1 MWFTVCKVSQGCQR
15 QETSQIQHSV
25 LLLGEVT
32 YKQMF
37 SLAGFEILNLCAAS
51 ASQGDLSMS
60 YKRHFVH
67 KCRVC
72 WQKKEMQLLEI
83 QLFTYRCVISLKRH
97 CWCYCRL
104 KTKPHPDRANLGF
117 ACQPFHQITK
127 PERQV
132 SVYWEHCQEMHE
144 ERCSDF
150 PLPIL
155 PQVVKFAVS
164 RGWGFNVLR
173 AFPAHTAVLGLV
185 AALVVQEAP
194 PRVE

>member
-37 SLAGFEILNLCAAS
+37 YLAGFEILNLCAAS

-127 PERQV
+127 PGT
-132 SVYWEHCQEMHE
+132 SGYC
-144 ERCSDF
+144 
-150 PLPIL
+150 
-155 PQVVKFAVS
+155 
-164 RGWGFNVLR
+164 VLR
-173 AFPAHTAVLGLV
+173 ALSGNARGKVLWFP
-185 AALVVQEAP
+185 P
-194 PRVE
+194 PHPSPSGEVCCFQRLRF